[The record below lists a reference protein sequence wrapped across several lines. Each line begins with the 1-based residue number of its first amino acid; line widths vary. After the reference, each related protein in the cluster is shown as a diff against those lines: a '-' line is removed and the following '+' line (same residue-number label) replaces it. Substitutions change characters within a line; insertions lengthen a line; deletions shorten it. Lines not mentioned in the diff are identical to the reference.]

1 MEKNKVPLS
10 ICLAAAIAGCRV
22 GHDASAAGMAYPLAS
37 CAAGSSVVYVADRDL
52 PGIWKI
58 ERGKMSVFFAG
69 QKRFRTPLNAIRTLA
84 LDRDGRLLVGD
95 SGTRE
100 VYRLDQSGK
109 STALTGARVGIPTGI
124 AVSQAGD
131 LLVADLEAHT
141 VWKIP
146 AAGGDPAKFATVR
159 SPRALAIDK
168 EDRLWVV
175 SHGQD
180 QLLRFAT
187 DGTAE
192 VVVKG
197 RPFQF
202 PSAVAIDA
210 DGNAYVC
217 DSYAKTIWKVEPTG
231 EPQKWTA
238 GAPLVYPVGLAWRGA
253 ALLVTDPQAKRLFE
267 VDPAGRV
274 NAVLQVTRAARD

>member
-1 MEKNKVPLS
+1 MKKSKVSLS

-22 GHDASAAGMAYPLAS
+22 CDDAAAEMNYPLAA
-37 CAAGSSVVYVADRDL
+37 CAAGPSVVYMADKDL

-58 ERGKMSVFFAG
+58 EQGKLSVFSAG
-69 QKRFRTPLNAIRTLA
+69 QKRFRTPLNAVRALA
-84 LDRDGRLLVGD
+84 LDRDGRLLAGD

-100 VYRLDQSGK
+100 VYRLDQAGK
-109 STALTGARVGIPTGI
+109 STALTGGRVGIPMGI

-131 LLVADLEAHT
+131 LLVADLEAHA
-141 VWKIP
+141 VWRIP

-159 SPRALAIDK
+159 SPRAVAIDK

-180 QLLRFAT
+180 QLLRIAT

-202 PSAVAIDA
+202 PSAVAVDA

-217 DSYAKTIWKVEPTG
+217 DSYAKTIWKVDPTG
-231 EPQKWTA
+231 KPQKWTT
-238 GAPLVYPVGLAWRGA
+238 GAPLVYPVGLAWRGET
-253 ALLVTDPQAKRLFE
+253 LLVSDPKAKCLFE
-267 VDPAGRV
+267 VDLAGRV
-274 NAVLQVTRAARD
+274 SVNASE